1 MISHFSSP
9 ILSVAADV
17 VKDLEGEDAL
27 CGLWARAYSLPPPIL
42 SHRSSLCHQVFTKC
56 KESLKDGRRL
66 ENISWRLWYR
76 EMASAQST
84 PSSSPGSL
92 SPSFSEK
99 RSPSPITPVS
109 DDGLITQQGTYHL
122 RALLP
127 SVLADLAVN
136 FADKTRW
143 LVPLPHPSLSPANDI
158 ATAHSWHAH
167 HSATTV
173 MTAGRRLSTA
183 SAPMER
189 AKSHSSVCV
198 GKMILDILP
207 CKLDVDGQIPA
218 RSPTVPRIVQPRP
231 VVAAV
236 PTVQLP
242 ATPPPPNGLS
252 FPRVVVV
259 NPTPHPTP
267 PATPS
272 LPHPPPAAA
281 QPSTHLLPP
290 PPARSMVTSTLV
302 APSSGSTK
310 PPSLP
315 KTVSPL
321 QPKQLVSAS
330 LLTSTKPLSHDA
342 LSAGPSKSKPYN
354 DDTLKASDRRFF
366 LQDPG
371 SPSPEA
377 GDRPTSEAPSENGD
391 QAQEHEH
398 DEHSPSSGTSSQM
411 KSELTGHT
419 SAVGAGA
426 GAAAAAKRPRVLQ
439 VRKSKDRH
447 VPVRPA
453 FQRMQSHGARQASQ
467 KKTAVADT
475 KKTTFNIGSVS
486 SNGSRSGKSTQ
497 ADNSKE
503 KEKEREKKPEPSRTR
518 PSSPTPLAATKQ
530 ANANARPN
538 TSARPN
544 ASANANATA
553 KANVSANTHANANVN
568 ATATTST
575 NGAGPSQ
582 QRRGI
587 VISTSSEYET
597 DSDDDSEW
605 ASEDSAEDREKD
617 RLKAKAAEEARRR
630 EEEEQRERDMFAKVP
645 KRSYSNLNRTKSGLL
660 SQLLNPDPNIFPP
673 NHPYRSTRSTQD
685 MTQFARQ
692 AAPVLPTSRSSV
704 AVPLAAQVT
713 VQAPVLPA
721 DNARQGA
728 YRPRGPPQEMDMDT
742 ESDDENPDDAIQ
754 VSHSLA
760 QQKLAALAGRR
771 HSDHG
776 PAKTQSRQ
784 QTQHPQQQ
792 SQQQQKQPGQPSGL
806 QQQRQQMQEAG
817 RPHLTS
823 VATAP
828 IPLSHPYNLPAPAP
842 PMTPRTTRRQML
854 QTELSE
860 SLRRNLLWERQVSR
874 INMTGRRGGVL
885 GSGLR
890 PLTAMSGEG
899 AAAQVQGPSQQQPQP
914 QPQQAGQ
921 QQQQPQQPPQ
931 QQQQQQNGD
940 DREERRR
947 RAMAR
952 NRSWADEYHYSG
964 W

>member
-1 MISHFSSP
+1 MISHFPSP

-27 CGLWARAYSLPPPIL
+27 YGLWAL
-42 SHRSSLCHQVFTKC
+42 FTKC

-76 EMASAQST
+76 EMASAQTT

-99 RSPSPITPVS
+99 RSPSPITPIS
-109 DDGLITQQGTYHL
+109 EDGLVTSQ
-122 RALLP
+122 
-127 SVLADLAVN
+127 
-136 FADKTRW
+136 
-143 LVPLPHPSLSPANDI
+143 VPLPHPSLSPANDI
-158 ATAHSWHAH
+158 ATAHSWHAQ

-173 MTAGRRLSTA
+173 ITAGRRLSTA
-183 SAPMER
+183 SVPMER
-189 AKSHSSVCV
+189 GKSQTSVCV

-207 CKLDVDGQIPA
+207 CKLDVEGEMA
-218 RSPTVPRIVQPRP
+218 VRSPTVPRILQPRP
-231 VVAAV
+231 VVATV

-242 ATPPPPNGLS
+242 ATPPPTNGLS

-272 LPHPPPAAA
+272 ISHPPTTAA
-281 QPSTHLLPP
+281 QPSSHLLPP
-290 PPARSMVTSTLV
+290 PPARSFVSSAHV
-302 APSSGSTK
+302 AVSAGSTK
-310 PPSLP
+310 PPSPP
-315 KTVSPL
+315 KVASRL
-321 QPKQLVSAS
+321 HPKQPVATS
-330 LLTSTKPLSHDA
+330 LLTSTKPVPHDA
-342 LSAGPSKSKPYN
+342 VPAGPSKSKHYD

-366 LQDPG
+366 LQDAG
-371 SPSPEA
+371 SPSPDA
-377 GDRPTSEAPSENGD
+377 GDRPESEARSEHGD
-391 QAQEHEH
+391 QGQEP
-398 DEHSPSSGTSSQM
+398 DAHSPSSGTSSQM

-419 SAVGAGA
+419 SAVGG
-426 GAAAAAKRPRVLQ
+426 GAKRPRVLQ
-439 VRKSKDRH
+439 VRRSKDRH
-447 VPVRPA
+447 IPVRPA
-453 FQRMQSHGARQASQ
+453 FQRMQSHGARQTSQ
-467 KKTAVADT
+467 KKVAVADT

-486 SNGSRSGKSTQ
+486 SNGSRSGKSNK
-497 ADNSKE
+497 ADKE
-503 KEKEREKKPEPSRTR
+503 KEKEKKTEPNRTR
-518 PSSPTPLAATKQ
+518 PSSPTALTAAKQ
-530 ANANARPN
+530 PNTRPN
-538 TSARPN
+538 PT
-544 ASANANATA
+544 
-553 KANVSANTHANANVN
+553 VN
-568 ATATTST
+568 PTTST

-605 ASEDSAEDREKD
+605 ASEDSADDKQKERKD
-617 RLKAKAAEEARRR
+617 KAAEEARQR
-630 EEEEQRERDMFAKVP
+630 EEEEQRERDMFGKLP
-645 KRSYSNLNRTKSGLL
+645 KRSYSNLGNRTKSGLL

-673 NHPYRSTRSTQD
+673 NHPYRTSKSTQD

-692 AAPVLPTSRSSV
+692 AAAPMLPTSRSSV

-713 VQAPVLPA
+713 VQASVQSPAAPA

-728 YRPRGPPQEMDMDT
+728 YRPRGRPQEAELEDT
-742 ESDDENPDDAIQ
+742 ESDEENPDDTIQ
-754 VSHSLA
+754 VSQSLA

-776 PAKTQSRQ
+776 PA
-784 QTQHPQQQ
+784 QTH
-792 SQQQQKQPGQPSGL
+792 KQPSGL

-817 RPHLTS
+817 GRPALPS

-874 INMTGRRGGVL
+874 INVTARRGGVL

-890 PLTAMSGEG
+890 PLTTMNGDG
-899 AAAQVQGPSQQQPQP
+899 PAATQQPPPPPPPQQQGPSQQQ
-914 QPQQAGQ
+914 
-921 QQQQPQQPPQ
+921 Q
-931 QQQQQQNGD
+931 QQQQQQNGE

>member
-1 MISHFSSP
+1 MISHFPSP
-9 ILSVAADV
+9 ILSVAADA

-27 CGLWARAYSLPPPIL
+27 YGLWAL
-42 SHRSSLCHQVFTKC
+42 FTKC

-76 EMASAQST
+76 EMAFSQTT

-99 RSPSPITPVS
+99 RSPSPITPIS
-109 DDGLITQQGTYHL
+109 EDGLVTPQ
-122 RALLP
+122 
-127 SVLADLAVN
+127 
-136 FADKTRW
+136 
-143 LVPLPHPSLSPANDI
+143 VPLPHPSLSPANDV
-158 ATAHSWHAH
+158 ATAYSWHVQ

-189 AKSHSSVCV
+189 GKPQTSACV

-207 CKLDVDGQIPA
+207 CKLDVEGEIAA
-218 RSPTVPRIVQPRP
+218 RSPTIPRIVQPRP
-231 VVAAV
+231 IVATL

-242 ATPPPPNGLS
+242 STPPPTNGSS

-272 LPHPPPAAA
+272 NSDPPSTAA
-281 QPSTHLLPP
+281 QPSSHLLPP
-290 PPARSMVTSTLV
+290 LPARSFVSSTLV
-302 APSSGSTK
+302 APPASSAKQPS
-310 PPSLP
+310 PPRVVSL
-315 KTVSPL
+315 L
-321 QPKQLVSAS
+321 QPKPPVATS
-330 LLTSTKPLSHDA
+330 LLTSMKPVSHDA
-342 LSAGPSKSKPYN
+342 VPAAPSKSKHYN

-366 LQDPG
+366 LQDAG
-371 SPSPEA
+371 SPSPDA
-377 GDRPTSEAPSENGD
+377 DRIDTEAPSENGD
-391 QAQEHEH
+391 QAQEP
-398 DEHSPSSGTSSQM
+398 DAHSPSSGTSSQM

-419 SAVGAGA
+419 SAVGG
-426 GAAAAAKRPRVLQ
+426 AAKRSRVLQ
-439 VRKSKDRH
+439 VRKTKDRH
-447 VPVRPA
+447 IPVRPA
-453 FQRMQSHGARQASQ
+453 FQRMQSHGARQTAQ
-467 KKTAVADT
+467 KKAVVADT
-475 KKTTFNIGSVS
+475 KKTTTFNIGSAS
-486 SNGSRSGKSTQ
+486 SNGSRSGKSTA
-497 ADNSKE
+497 ADKE
-503 KEKEREKKPEPSRTR
+503 KEKKTELSRMRTASPAPPAAAKPPST
-518 PSSPTPLAATKQ
+518 Q
-530 ANANARPN
+530 AN
-538 TSARPN
+538 TS
-544 ASANANATA
+544 ANATA
-553 KANVSANTHANANVN
+553 
-568 ATATTST
+568 ST

-587 VISTSSEYET
+587 VITTSSEYET
-597 DSDDDSEW
+597 DSDDDSDW
-605 ASEDSAEDREKD
+605 ASEDSADDPEKE
-617 RLKAKAAEEARRR
+617 RKKKKAAEEARRR
-630 EEEEQRERDMFAKVP
+630 EEEEQRERDMFSKQP
-645 KRSYSNLNRTKSGLL
+645 KRSYSNLGNRTKSGLL
-660 SQLLNPDPNIFPP
+660 SQLLNPDPNLFPP
-673 NHPYRSTRSTQD
+673 NHPYRNSRSTQD

-692 AAPVLPTSRSSV
+692 AAASPMLPTSRSSV
-704 AVPLAAQVT
+704 AVPLAAQVAPVT
-713 VQAPVLPA
+713 VQAAVQPPA

-728 YRPRGPPQEMDMDT
+728 YRPRGRPQEAELEDT
-742 ESDDENPDDAIQ
+742 ESDEENPDDTIQ

-776 PAKTQSRQ
+776 PG
-784 QTQHPQQQ
+784 
-792 SQQQQKQPGQPSGL
+792 QQQKQPPSGL
-806 QQQRQQMQEAG
+806 QQQRQQMQQAGGGAGAGG
-817 RPHLTS
+817 RPQLPS

-874 INMTGRRGGVL
+874 INVTARRGGGVL

-890 PLTAMSGEG
+890 PLTAMPGDG
-899 AAAQVQGPSQQQPQP
+899 AQQQ
-914 QPQQAGQ
+914 QQAGAPPAGQ
-921 QQQQPQQPPQ
+921 QQQQQ
-931 QQQQQQNGD
+931 QQQQRGPDEQAQNGG
-940 DREERRR
+940 DREERTR